1 MAKLAV
7 FIADDTSNVHIF
19 NIGNLLDEIRLA
31 KVLGYEL
38 PLEHRMTNNFY
49 NQLKSIWPAEY
60 FIESE
65 TDIYILQAKLRESF
79 ELRNLIRIGR
89 FKNVKILE

>member
-7 FIADDTSNVHIF
+7 FMGDDFPCVQVF
-19 NIGNLLDEIRLA
+19 NIGKLLDEIRLA

-38 PLEHRMTNNFY
+38 PSGYQTEKIFY
-49 NQLKSIWPAEY
+49 NLCKDTGREY
-60 FIESE
+60 LIESE
-65 TDIYILQAKLRESF
+65 TNLYTLQSKLRESF

-89 FKNVKILE
+89 FKEC